1 LFDPLGY
8 LDLAHELA
16 SGDEAKM
23 RTSVNRAY
31 YALFLRARDALAAA
45 HLIIPHDDGTDHGR
59 VIAALRQNKRVT
71 PGNKLDK
78 LRELRWKADYS
89 TSAPVSDP
97 DVRQAFQLADDIK
110 TSLARDWGIAP

>member
-1 LFDPLGY
+1 MFDPLGY

-16 SGDEAKM
+16 SGNEASM

-31 YALFLRARDALAAA
+31 YALFLRGRDALAAA
-45 HLIIPHDDGTDHGR
+45 QLITPRGDGTDHGR

-71 PGNKLDK
+71 AGNKLDK

-89 TSAPVSDP
+89 TSAAMSQP
-97 DVRQAFQLADDIK
+97 DVKQAFRLADDIK
-110 TSLARDWGIAP
+110 SSLAPDWGIAS